1 MLNMDYELTLEEE
14 GMLQNPANL
23 FSLIKTLQFILSA
36 YNNSQIDDET
46 YEKELNSISEKIEN
60 TIKAF
65 PEYEGLDKFIKKY
78 KLEDCTF
85 AINYLKES
93 KDKKPSKNIGIPPE
107 LIMKITQ
114 FFNDLSLFLD
124 SENQSVSDIVPN
136 YHELCISLEDLQKY
150 INLQNDNISKVKQ
163 CYENLKNNRKAS
175 DILSDEEKNKMK
187 MDLSVAYITVKKLLG
202 IH

>member
-150 INLQNDNISKVKQ
+150 INLKNDNISKVKQ